1 MTFRGTEGIQLADGI
16 FETNFLA
23 FLLPDNPGARSG
35 IGGSILNRFVYS
47 VDAER
52 KELTLIERVP
62 PPAPATKPSRQ
73 K

>member
-1 MTFRGTEGIQLADGI
+1 LNDQLM
-16 FETNFLA
+16 ETNFLA
-23 FLLPDNPGARSG
+23 FMLGENQGNHSAVG
-35 IGGSILNRFVYS
+35 QSILNRFVYS

-62 PPAPATKPSRQ
+62 PPAPVTKPAR

>member
-1 MTFRGTEGIQLADGI
+1 MLGENQGNHSAVGQ
-16 FETNFLA
+16 
-23 FLLPDNPGARSG
+23 
-35 IGGSILNRFVYS
+35 SILNRFVYS

-62 PPAPATKPSRQ
+62 PPAPATKPGVRTPG